1 MWNKA
6 GKITAIIL
14 LIIVAMMLLSAMI
27 IAIVNKD
34 KNFKIILF
42 GIGNKTKM
50 LSQNEYSI
58 SEISKIEI
66 NDNSGKI
73 RFVEGDSDKVKVTI
87 YGLKDEKY
95 DVKVAENKLQIHKD
109 SNTFYLISLFCFV
122 RQEVEIQIPKSYQG
136 DIAIQLTSGAV
147 EMVDLSKAN
156 VQIQSHSG
164 SVRCGNINNGE
175 IQATSGSVTLG
186 NANEIKVEVHSGS
199 IRCGNAQKG
208 DFKATSGSIRVG
220 NMQEATLEANS
231 GRIEVGNINK
241 VNMKAT
247 SGSIKAGE
255 VGSVVATVNSGSIRI
270 ERINQACNLSTKS
283 GSVRIE
289 ECNLTQNSEINVKSG
304 AVNIKKIN
312 DVFVNAT
319 AKSGSVK
326 VKNANNRKAE
336 VELKI
341 QTTSGSI
348 KVEN

>member
-58 SEISKIEI
+58 NEISKIEI

-87 YGLKDEKY
+87 YGLEDEKY

-122 RQEVEIQIPKSYQG
+122 RQEVEIQTPKDYQG
-136 DIAIQLTSGAV
+136 DIAIKLTSGAV

-164 SVRCGNINNGE
+164 SVRCGDMNNGE
-175 IQATSGSVTLG
+175 IQATSGSVSIG

-208 DFKATSGSIRVG
+208 DFKATSGSIKAG
-220 NMQEATLEANS
+220 
-231 GRIEVGNINK
+231 K
-241 VNMKAT
+241 V
-247 SGSIKAGE
+247 GSI
-255 VGSVVATVNSGSIRI
+255 VATVNSGSIKI
-270 ERINQACNLSTKS
+270 ESINQSCNLSTKS

-289 ECNLTQNSEINVKSG
+289 ECNLTQNSEITVKSG
-304 AVNIKKIN
+304 AVNIRKIN

-326 VKNANNRKAE
+326 VKDDNNRKSE